1 MYIIAGL
8 GNPEEKYRA
17 TRHNIGFNIVD
28 VLAARHDITIGSKE
42 SLAMVGKGY
51 ICGQKVILAEP
62 MTYMNNSGDS
72 LNALAQYYKID
83 ITKELI
89 VVYDDIDLPVG
100 KIRLR
105 PEGSAGGHNG
115 IKSIISRLGTQNFSR
130 LRMGVGSKPEQMD
143 LVDHVLGH
151 FSAEDKKIMEA
162 SMDRACDAIESI
174 LTDGIMTAMN
184 KYN

>member
-17 TRHNIGFNIVD
+17 TRHNIGFDIVD
-28 VLAARHDITIGSKE
+28 ALAARHDIKIGSRE

-51 ICGQKVILAEP
+51 ICGKKVILAEP

-72 LNALAQYYKID
+72 LLQLSDYYKID
-83 ITKELI
+83 VSDELI

-100 KIRLR
+100 RIRLR
-105 PEGSAGGHNG
+105 PSGSAGGHNG
-115 IKSIISRLGTQNFSR
+115 IKSIIARLGTQDFCR
-130 LRMGVGSKPEQMD
+130 LRMGVGKKPEQMD

-151 FSAEDKKIMEA
+151 FDKD
-162 SMDRACDAIESI
+162 DRTVIDSTILTACDAIEAI
-174 LTDGIMTAMN
+174 LTDGIETAMN